1 MRFHYILFI
10 FVLASKAFAVEP
22 SEILNDT
29 KLEDR
34 ARNLS
39 SNIRCLVC
47 QNENID
53 SSESEFAKD
62 LRLFI
67 REQLVEGRTDDEI
80 EEFLVSKYG
89 TYILFKPE
97 FKGYNIFL
105 YLFGPFIFIFSFIMI
120 LLVFLNGIILCL
132 APYNAGLI
140 KSFIAAS
147 TIIKSF
153 LEFSFI

>member
-1 MRFHYILFI
+1 MARFYYICFI
-10 FVLASKAFAVEP
+10 CFLASRAFAVEP
-22 SEILNDT
+22 SEILNDA

-67 REQLVEGRTDDEI
+67 REQLVEGRTDNEI
-80 EEFLVSKYG
+80 ENFLVSKYG
-89 TYILFKPE
+89 SYILFKPE
-97 FKGYNIFL
+97 FTGYNIFL
-105 YLFGPFIFIFSFIMI
+105 YLFGPFIFIFSFIII
-120 LLVFLNGIILCL
+120 LLVFLNPKKG
-132 APYNAGLI
+132 
-140 KSFIAAS
+140 
-147 TIIKSF
+147 
-153 LEFSFI
+153 E

>member
-1 MRFHYILFI
+1 MRFYYIFFI
-10 FVLASKAFAVEP
+10 CFLASRAFAVEP
-22 SEILNDT
+22 SEILNDA

-67 REQLVEGRTDDEI
+67 REQLIEGRTDDEI

-89 TYILFKPE
+89 TYILFKPV
-97 FKGYNIFL
+97 FANYNIFL
-105 YLFGPFIFIFSFIMI
+105 YLFGPFIFIFGFIMI
-120 LLVFLNGIILCL
+120 LFVFL
-132 APYNAGLI
+132 
-140 KSFIAAS
+140 KS
-147 TIIKSF
+147 KGGN
-153 LEFSFI
+153 

>member
-1 MRFHYILFI
+1 MRFYYIFFI
-10 FVLASKAFAVEP
+10 FFLASRVFAVEP
-22 SEILNDT
+22 SEILDDAE
-29 KLEDR
+29 LENR

-67 REQLVEGRTDDEI
+67 REQLIEGRTDEEI
-80 EEFLVSKYG
+80 EKFLVSKYG

-97 FKGYNIFL
+97 FTGYNIFL

-120 LLVFLNGIILCL
+120 LLVFLNPKKG
-132 APYNAGLI
+132 
-140 KSFIAAS
+140 
-147 TIIKSF
+147 
-153 LEFSFI
+153 E

>member
-1 MRFHYILFI
+1 MARFYYIFFI
-10 FVLASKAFAVEP
+10 CFLASRAFAVEP
-22 SEILNDT
+22 SEILNDA

-89 TYILFKPE
+89 TYILFKPV
-97 FKGYNIFL
+97 FASYNIFL
-105 YLFGPFIFIFSFIMI
+105 YLFGPFIFIFSFITI
-120 LLVFLNGIILCL
+120 LIVFFNSKKG
-132 APYNAGLI
+132 N
-140 KSFIAAS
+140 
-147 TIIKSF
+147 
-153 LEFSFI
+153 

>member
-1 MRFHYILFI
+1 M
-10 FVLASKAFAVEP
+10 
-22 SEILNDT
+22 
-29 KLEDR
+29 
-34 ARNLS
+34 S

-89 TYILFKPE
+89 TYILFKPV
-97 FKGYNIFL
+97 FAKYNIFL

-120 LLVFLNGIILCL
+120 LIVFF
-132 APYNAGLI
+132 
-140 KSFIAAS
+140 KS
-147 TIIKSF
+147 KKGN
-153 LEFSFI
+153 

>member
-1 MRFHYILFI
+1 MRFYSIFFI
-10 FVLASKAFAVEP
+10 FFLASRAFAIEP
-22 SEILNDT
+22 SEILNDS

-67 REQLVEGRTDDEI
+67 RGQLVEGRTDDEI
-80 EEFLVSKYG
+80 EKFLASKYG
-89 TYILFKPE
+89 SYILFKPE
-97 FKGYNIFL
+97 FTGYNIFL
-105 YLFGPFIFIFSFIMI
+105 YLIGPFIFIFSLIMI
-120 LLVFLNGIILCL
+120 LLVFLNPKKG
-132 APYNAGLI
+132 
-140 KSFIAAS
+140 
-147 TIIKSF
+147 
-153 LEFSFI
+153 E

>member
-1 MRFHYILFI
+1 MRFYYIFFI
-10 FVLASKAFAVEP
+10 FFLASRVFAVEP
-22 SEILNDT
+22 SEILDDA
-29 KLEDR
+29 KLENR

-62 LRLFI
+62 LRLYI
-67 REQLVEGRTDDEI
+67 REQLIEGRTDDEI
-80 EEFLVSKYG
+80 EKFLVSKYG

-97 FKGYNIFL
+97 FTGYNIFL

-120 LLVFLNGIILCL
+120 LFVFLNAKKG
-132 APYNAGLI
+132 N
-140 KSFIAAS
+140 
-147 TIIKSF
+147 
-153 LEFSFI
+153 

>member
-1 MRFHYILFI
+1 MRFHSIFFI
-10 FVLASKAFAVEP
+10 FFLASGAFAVEP
-22 SEILNDT
+22 SEILNDS

-89 TYILFKPE
+89 TYILFKPV
-97 FKGYNIFL
+97 FADYNIFL
-105 YLFGPFIFIFSFIMI
+105 YLFGPFIFIFGFIMI
-120 LLVFLNGIILCL
+120 LIVFFNSKKG
-132 APYNAGLI
+132 N
-140 KSFIAAS
+140 
-147 TIIKSF
+147 
-153 LEFSFI
+153 

>member
-1 MRFHYILFI
+1 MARFYYICFI
-10 FVLASKAFAVEP
+10 CFLASRAFAVEP
-22 SEILNDT
+22 SEILNDA
-29 KLEDR
+29 KLENR
-34 ARNLS
+34 ARTLS

-80 EEFLVSKYG
+80 EKFLVSKYG
-89 TYILFKPE
+89 SYILFKPE
-97 FKGYNIFL
+97 FTGYNIFL

-120 LLVFLNGIILCL
+120 LLVFLNPKKG
-132 APYNAGLI
+132 
-140 KSFIAAS
+140 
-147 TIIKSF
+147 
-153 LEFSFI
+153 E

>member
-1 MRFHYILFI
+1 MRFHYIFFI
-10 FVLASKAFAVEP
+10 FVLASKAFSVEP
-22 SEILNDT
+22 SEILNDA

-34 ARNLS
+34 ARNVS

-53 SSESEFAKD
+53 SSGAEFAKD

-80 EEFLVSKYG
+80 EKFLVSKYG
-89 TYILFKPE
+89 AYILFKPV
-97 FKGYNIFL
+97 FASYNIFL

-120 LLVFLNGIILCL
+120 LLVFLNPKKG
-132 APYNAGLI
+132 
-140 KSFIAAS
+140 
-147 TIIKSF
+147 
-153 LEFSFI
+153 E

>member
-1 MRFHYILFI
+1 MRFHYIFFI
-10 FVLASKAFAVEP
+10 FILASKAFAVEP
-22 SEILNDT
+22 SEILNDE

-53 SSESEFAKD
+53 SSESEFAED

-80 EEFLVSKYG
+80 EKFLVSKYG
-89 TYILFKPE
+89 SYILFKPE
-97 FKGYNIFL
+97 FTGYNIFL
-105 YLFGPFIFIFSFIMI
+105 YLIGPFIFIVSFIMI
-120 LLVFLNGIILCL
+120 LLVSLNPKKG
-132 APYNAGLI
+132 
-140 KSFIAAS
+140 
-147 TIIKSF
+147 
-153 LEFSFI
+153 E

>member
-1 MRFHYILFI
+1 MRLYYIFFI
-10 FVLASKAFAVEP
+10 FFLASRVFAVEP
-22 SEILNDT
+22 SEILDDA
-29 KLEDR
+29 KLENR

-62 LRLFI
+62 LRLYI
-67 REQLVEGRTDDEI
+67 REQLIEGRTDDEI
-80 EEFLVSKYG
+80 EKFLVSKYG

-120 LLVFLNGIILCL
+120 LFVFLNSKKG
-132 APYNAGLI
+132 N
-140 KSFIAAS
+140 
-147 TIIKSF
+147 
-153 LEFSFI
+153 

>member
-1 MRFHYILFI
+1 MARFYYIFFI
-10 FVLASKAFAVEP
+10 CFLASRAFAVEP
-22 SEILNDT
+22 SEILNDA

-67 REQLVEGRTDDEI
+67 REQLIEGRTDDEI
-80 EEFLVSKYG
+80 EKFLVSKYG
-89 TYILFKPE
+89 NSILFKPE
-97 FKGYNIFL
+97 FTGYNIFL

-120 LLVFLNGIILCL
+120 LFVFLNSKKG
-132 APYNAGLI
+132 N
-140 KSFIAAS
+140 
-147 TIIKSF
+147 
-153 LEFSFI
+153 

>member
-1 MRFHYILFI
+1 MRIHYICLI

-62 LRLFI
+62 LRLYI
-67 REQLVEGRTDDEI
+67 RDQLVEGRTDEEI
-80 EEFLVSKYG
+80 EKFLVSKYG
-89 TYILFKPE
+89 SYILFKPE
-97 FKGYNIFL
+97 FTGYNIFL
-105 YLFGPFIFIFSFIMI
+105 YLLGPFIFIFSFIMI
-120 LLVFLNGIILCL
+120 LLVFLNPKKG
-132 APYNAGLI
+132 
-140 KSFIAAS
+140 
-147 TIIKSF
+147 
-153 LEFSFI
+153 E

>member
-1 MRFHYILFI
+1 MARFYYIFFI
-10 FVLASKAFAVEP
+10 CFLASRAFAVEP
-22 SEILNDT
+22 SEILNDA

-89 TYILFKPE
+89 TYILFKPV
-97 FKGYNIFL
+97 FADYNIFL
-105 YLFGPFIFIFSFIMI
+105 YLFGPFIFIFSLIMI
-120 LLVFLNGIILCL
+120 LIDFF
-132 APYNAGLI
+132 
-140 KSFIAAS
+140 KSK
-147 TIIKSF
+147 KSN
-153 LEFSFI
+153 

>member
-1 MRFHYILFI
+1 LCFAIYYIFFI
-10 FVLASKAFAVEP
+10 CFLASRAFAVEP
-22 SEILNDT
+22 SEILNDA

-67 REQLVEGRTDDEI
+67 REQLVQGRTDDEI

-89 TYILFKPE
+89 SYILFKPE
-97 FKGYNIFL
+97 FTGYNIFL
-105 YLFGPFIFIFSFIMI
+105 YLFGPFVFIFSFIMI
-120 LLVFLNGIILCL
+120 LLVFLNPKKG
-132 APYNAGLI
+132 
-140 KSFIAAS
+140 
-147 TIIKSF
+147 
-153 LEFSFI
+153 E

>member
-1 MRFHYILFI
+1 MARFYYIFFI
-10 FVLASKAFAVEP
+10 CFLASRAFAVEP
-22 SEILNDT
+22 SEILNDA

-89 TYILFKPE
+89 TYILFKPV
-97 FKGYNIFL
+97 FAGYNIFL

-120 LLVFLNGIILCL
+120 LFVFLNPKKG
-132 APYNAGLI
+132 N
-140 KSFIAAS
+140 
-147 TIIKSF
+147 
-153 LEFSFI
+153 

>member
-1 MRFHYILFI
+1 MRFHYIFFI
-10 FVLASKAFAVEP
+10 FVLASQVFAVEP
-22 SEILNDT
+22 SEILNDA

-80 EEFLVSKYG
+80 EKFLVSKYG
-89 TYILFKPE
+89 AYILFKPE
-97 FKGYNIFL
+97 FNGYNIFL
-105 YLFGPFIFIFSFIMI
+105 YLFGPFVFIFGLVTIFY
-120 LLVFLNGIILCL
+120 VFL
-132 APYNAGLI
+132 
-140 KSFIAAS
+140 KS
-147 TIIKSF
+147 KRGNKVGD
-153 LEFSFI
+153 

>member
-1 MRFHYILFI
+1 MRFYFI
-10 FVLASKAFAVEP
+10 FFIFFLASKAFAVEP

-29 KLEDR
+29 KLENR

-67 REQLVEGRTDDEI
+67 REQLIEGRTDDEI
-80 EEFLVSKYG
+80 EKFLVSKYG

-97 FKGYNIFL
+97 FRGYNIFL
-105 YLFGPFIFIFSFIMI
+105 YLFGPFIFILSFIMI
-120 LLVFLNGIILCL
+120 LFVFLNSKKG
-132 APYNAGLI
+132 N
-140 KSFIAAS
+140 
-147 TIIKSF
+147 
-153 LEFSFI
+153 

>member
-1 MRFHYILFI
+1 MRFYYIFFI
-10 FVLASKAFAVEP
+10 FFLVSRVFAVEP
-22 SEILNDT
+22 SEILDDA
-29 KLEDR
+29 KLENR

-62 LRLFI
+62 LRLYI
-67 REQLVEGRTDDEI
+67 REQLIEGRTDDEI
-80 EEFLVSKYG
+80 EKFLVSKYG

-97 FKGYNIFL
+97 FTGYNIFL

-120 LLVFLNGIILCL
+120 LFVFLNAKKG
-132 APYNAGLI
+132 N
-140 KSFIAAS
+140 
-147 TIIKSF
+147 
-153 LEFSFI
+153 

>member
-1 MRFHYILFI
+1 MARFYYIFFI
-10 FVLASKAFAVEP
+10 CFLASRAFAVEP
-22 SEILNDT
+22 SEILNDA

-53 SSESEFAKD
+53 SSDSEFAKD

-67 REQLVEGRTDDEI
+67 RDQLVKGHTDDEI
-80 EEFLVSKYG
+80 EKFLVSKYG

-97 FKGYNIFL
+97 FSGYNIFL
-105 YLFGPFIFIFSFIMI
+105 YLFGPFVFIFGFITI
-120 LLVFLNGIILCL
+120 LYVFL
-132 APYNAGLI
+132 
-140 KSFIAAS
+140 KS
-147 TIIKSF
+147 KRGNKVRD
-153 LEFSFI
+153 